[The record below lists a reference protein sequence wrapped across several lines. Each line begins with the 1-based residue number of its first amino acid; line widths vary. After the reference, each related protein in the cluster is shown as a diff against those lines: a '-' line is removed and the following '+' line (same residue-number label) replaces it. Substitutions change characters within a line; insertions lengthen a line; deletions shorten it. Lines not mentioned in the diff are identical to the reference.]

1 MEIIGKL
8 IKRLDPVKGTSKAG
22 KEWQKQSFI
31 FEQDDKFNKEICVDV
46 FGDLTKDIKLK
57 LFKDL
62 NIGEQYKVYINISSK
77 ELTEK
82 IVKNFLSDWILPG
95 LPINL
100 QWSPTDIIFG
110 FVFPS
115 S

>member
-31 FEQDDKFNKEICVDV
+31 F
-46 FGDLTKDIKLK
+46 DIKLK

-62 NIGEQYKVYINISSK
+62 KIGEQYKVYINISSK
-77 ELTEK
+77 EFNGKYYSSINGWNINPIQENKET
-82 IVKNFLSDWILPG
+82 DLP
-95 LPINL
+95 
-100 QWSPTDIIFG
+100 F
-110 FVFPS
+110 
-115 S
+115 

>member
-1 MEIIGKL
+1 MKITGKL
-8 IKRLDPVKGTSKAG
+8 TKVLKKQTGVSKAG

-62 NIGEQYKVYINISSK
+62 KIGEQYKVYINISSK
-77 ELTEK
+77 EFNGKYYHSIDGWFCAAAGKQTVGE
-82 IVKNFLSDWILPG
+82 SDNMP
-95 LPINL
+95 
-100 QWSPTDIIFG
+100 F
-110 FVFPS
+110 
-115 S
+115 

>member
-62 NIGEQYKVYINISSK
+62 KIGEQYKVYINISSK
-77 ELTEK
+77 EFNGKYYSSINGWNINRIQENKET
-82 IVKNFLSDWILPG
+82 DLP
-95 LPINL
+95 
-100 QWSPTDIIFG
+100 F
-110 FVFPS
+110 
-115 S
+115 

>member
-62 NIGEQYKVYINISSK
+62 KIGEQYKVYVNISSK
-77 ELTEK
+77 EFNGKYYSSINGWNINPIQENKET
-82 IVKNFLSDWILPG
+82 DLP
-95 LPINL
+95 
-100 QWSPTDIIFG
+100 F
-110 FVFPS
+110 
-115 S
+115 